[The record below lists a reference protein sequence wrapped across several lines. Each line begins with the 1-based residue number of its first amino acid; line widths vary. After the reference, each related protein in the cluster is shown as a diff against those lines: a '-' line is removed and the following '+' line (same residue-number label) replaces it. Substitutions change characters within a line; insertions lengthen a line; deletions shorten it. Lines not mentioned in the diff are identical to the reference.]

1 MLKMNFS
8 MLPPEIKI
16 EIFNFLPIGSRYNA
30 SLVWEDMRDEFRR
43 SIPTDGE
50 LIRRLKDPKQM
61 LGISFNDIETGGVLA
76 SMGDLDSAMY
86 LVLKDTDVSSV
97 PINIFNSFAKI
108 ASESIWLDNVTGL
121 SYSML
126 ENVKC
131 KWMGLRNLCLE
142 ASAMTQH
149 ISDNVINN
157 DRSGEVSEL
166 LNNIH
171 ITKDFL
177 QTNEIQIRPLAGN
190 VQLERI
196 SGDVCGLLSRIN
208 CDELTI
214 ADMGLSCLE
223 TRVLTEMLKSRI
235 KSLVLRHNVTI
246 IHFTFLD
253 DYDGKGR
260 CEKIEF
266 DGTIDIDRYLAASW
280 TWADSVGWKVTEK
293 RNKIIL
299 EKERTLQNS
308 LKD

>member
-1 MLKMNFS
+1 

-76 SMGDLDSAMY
+76 SMGDLDSPMY

-131 KWMGLRNLCLE
+131 KWMGLKNLCLE

-171 ITKDFL
+171 ITHDLL
-177 QTNEIQIRPLAGN
+177 QTNEIGHFAGN

-196 SGDVCGLLSRIN
+196 SGDICGLLSRIN